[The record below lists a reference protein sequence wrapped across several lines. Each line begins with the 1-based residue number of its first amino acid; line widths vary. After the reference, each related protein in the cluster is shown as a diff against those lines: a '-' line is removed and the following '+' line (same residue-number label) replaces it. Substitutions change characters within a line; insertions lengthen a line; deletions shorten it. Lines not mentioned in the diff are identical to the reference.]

1 MKRKEFP
8 EQALL
13 DPLCGQEVL
22 IRFDGLEF
30 STQLVEVEMQ
40 KLTALVNAPSKRK
53 NSEGKSYTPKCLRLI
68 CAAGALVIVLED
80 CRLVAIHKGIAFMF
94 DTYTL
99 EVRRVD

>member
-30 STQLVEVEMQ
+30 TTKLLSVELQ
-40 KLTALVNAPSKRK
+40 KLTALTNPPAKRK
-53 NSEGKSYTPKCLRLI
+53 NADGKSYTPKCIRLV
-68 CAAGALVIVLED
+68 CDAGALVVVLED
-80 CRLVAIHKGIAFMF
+80 CRLVAVHKGIAFMF
-94 DTYTL
+94 DAYTL
-99 EVRRVD
+99 EVRCVD